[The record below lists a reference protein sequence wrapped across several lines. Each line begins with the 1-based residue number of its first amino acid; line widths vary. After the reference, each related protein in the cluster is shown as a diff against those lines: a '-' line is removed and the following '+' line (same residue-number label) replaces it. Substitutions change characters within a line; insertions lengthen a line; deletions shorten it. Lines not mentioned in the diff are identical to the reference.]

1 MFMKKENTK
10 IVDYKIIDD
19 FLPQKEFQDI
29 QTYLMNDVKNISDID
44 KKTRPPIG
52 WAYNPNIV
60 KPTHYEGLNN
70 PNSSSQNV
78 KHFYMVHM
86 VYLVNVLSPLYDKLI
101 SILNKLDVKALMRI
115 KCNLYPNSETIYEHE
130 THADF
135 PFSHKTAI
143 LSVNTCDGY
152 TKLNDGTKI
161 GSVANRVLLFDSS
174 IPHQST
180 TTSDTTARFNI
191 NFNYF

>member
-1 MFMKKENTK
+1 M
-10 IVDYKIIDD
+10 IDYEIIDD

-29 QTYLMNDVKNISDID
+29 QTYLMNDVKNTS
-44 KKTRPPIG
+44 PPIG
-52 WAYNPNIV
+52 WIYNPNIV
-60 KPTHYEGLNN
+60 QPIYYKGEN
-70 PNSSSQNV
+70 NV
-78 KHFYMVHM
+78 KHFYMVHLI
-86 VYLVNVLSPLYDKLI
+86 YLVNVLSPFYDKLI
-101 SILNKLDVKALMRI
+101 PVLEKLNVKALVRI
-115 KCNLYPNSETIYEHE
+115 KANLYPNSETIYEHE
-130 THADF
+130 VHADF

>member
-1 MFMKKENTK
+1 MTNENTK

-19 FLPQKEFQDI
+19 FLPQKQFQDI
-29 QTYLMNDVKNISDID
+29 QSYLMNDVKNISDID
-44 KKTRPPIG
+44 KKKYPPVG
-52 WAYNPNIV
+52 WAYNPNV
-60 KPTHYEGLNN
+60 VASTHYKGLNN

-86 VYLVNVLSPLYDKLI
+86 VYLVNVLSPLYDKLR
-101 SILNKLDVKALMRI
+101 SILNKLDVKALIRI

-130 THADF
+130 SHTDF
-135 PFSHKTAI
+135 PFSHKSAI
-143 LSVNTCDGY
+143 LSINTCDGY

-161 GSVANRVLLFDSS
+161 GSVANRILLFDGS